1 MGAGHGA
8 WLIRTPVNSGRK
20 RKKEDRC
27 VKPCPH
33 SPQPHGLKRA
43 RPHPPFCP
51 RPLIP
56 RHIFSLVS
64 GCGWVHF
71 LLMIGLFHEAGI
83 SAFTP
88 LCLCPAQCLT
98 HSRCLKLLREKKNH
112 QIVTVNSSLI
122 IHLTWEGGK
131 ASFFGVSV
139 GVCMFSSII
148 DLSKHCC

>member
-98 HSRCLKLLREKKNH
+98 HSRCLKLLREKKKPSDSHSKQFINYPLDMRGWK
-112 QIVTVNSSLI
+112 SKLF
-122 IHLTWEGGK
+122 WCECG
-131 ASFFGVSV
+131 
-139 GVCMFSSII
+139 CMYVFL
-148 DLSKHCC
+148 DYRFV